1 MMDRDRYFA
10 TYYAY
15 GEPKQEPRFL
25 YSRYNLQLKY
35 HTKDPRQIVAG
46 RIEELTRYGYRP
58 SDEKLSRD
66 EQRAA
71 VLCDYLDAL
80 LPTYRQRVLDAGLGL
95 PNIESLSTDWEPSG
109 IPADRDLTP
118 VVHMLNNFCNNLDLC
133 MAHIQNLQQLVLP
146 DYLTAWIQA
155 INTALEHDHASY
167 IRLCQLLTAQAGGPL
182 T

>member
-46 RIEELTRYGYRP
+46 RMEELTRYGYRP

-71 VLCDYLDAL
+71 LLCDYLDAL
-80 LPTYRQRVLDAGLGL
+80 LLTYRQRILDVGLGL
-95 PNIESLSTDWEPSG
+95 PDIGPLPMGWEPSD

-118 VVHMLNNFCNNLDLC
+118 VVHMLNNFCNNLNLC
-133 MAHIQNLQQLVLP
+133 MAYIQDLQQLVLP

-167 IRLCQLLTAQAGGPL
+167 IRLYQLLTAQVGGPL